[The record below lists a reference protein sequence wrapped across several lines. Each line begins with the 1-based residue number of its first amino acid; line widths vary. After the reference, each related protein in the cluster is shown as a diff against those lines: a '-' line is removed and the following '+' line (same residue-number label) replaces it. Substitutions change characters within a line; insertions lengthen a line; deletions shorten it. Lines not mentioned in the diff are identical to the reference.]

1 MSNGSGWTADQIPD
15 LTGLRAVVTGANSGL
30 GLQTA
35 LELARHGAFTTL
47 ACRSEERGRAA
58 VDQVRSQL
66 GDGPGTADLAL
77 VDLADLASVRR
88 FAESWH
94 GPLNIL
100 IDNAGI
106 MATPYGTT
114 TDGFEGQLGTNHL
127 GHFALT
133 GLLLPAL
140 REAGDARVVAVSS
153 AGHRAGRI
161 DFDDLQWQSRRYS
174 RWGAYAQSK
183 LANLLFMRELVRR
196 LNRAGSPVCATAAH
210 PGFSDTELI
219 TGFAGRSTPLA
230 RVSRAATR
238 TFGQSD
244 AAGALPSLYAAT
256 MPDVVPGDYFGPD
269 GLGEQQGLPTRV
281 GMNARA
287 RDAVVGQRLWDVS
300 EELTG
305 VTYDL
310 PA

>member
-1 MSNGSGWTADQIPD
+1 MSNGSGWTAEQIPD

-47 ACRSEERGRAA
+47 ACRNEERGQAA
-58 VDQVRSQL
+58 VAQVRAEL

-77 VDLADLASVRR
+77 VDLADLSSVRR

-94 GPLNIL
+94 GPLDIL
-100 IDNAGI
+100 VNNAGV
-106 MATPYGTT
+106 MAVPYGTT
-114 TDGFEGQLGTNHL
+114 VDGFERQLGTNHL

-140 REAGDARVVAVSS
+140 RQAQAARIVNVSS
-153 AGHRAGRI
+153 IGHRMGRI
-161 DFDDLQWQSRRYS
+161 DFDDLQSTTHYQ
-174 RWGAYAQSK
+174 RWAAYGQSK
-183 LANLLFMRELVRR
+183 LANLLFTRELVRR
-196 LNRAGSPVCATAAH
+196 LNRAGSTALAAAAH
-210 PGFSDTELI
+210 PGGSDTELY
-219 TGFAGRSTPLA
+219 TGFAGAAGPLSRLAKVFTQVSTQPA
-230 RVSRAATR
+230 
-238 TFGQSD
+238 

-256 MPDVVPGDYFGPD
+256 MPDVVPADYFGPS
-269 GLGEQQGLPTRV
+269 GTGEVRGTPTRV
-281 GMNARA
+281 GMSARA
-287 RDAVVGQRLWDVS
+287 RDAVTGTRLWDVS

>member
-47 ACRSEERGRAA
+47 ACRSEERGQAA
-58 VDQVRSQL
+58 VAQVRAEL
-66 GDGPGTADLAL
+66 GDKPGTANLAL
-77 VDLADLASVRR
+77 LDLADLSSVRR

-94 GPLNIL
+94 GPLDIL
-100 IDNAGI
+100 VNNAGV
-106 MATPYGTT
+106 MAVPYGTT
-114 TDGFEGQLGTNHL
+114 VDGFERQLGTNHL

-140 REAGDARVVAVSS
+140 REARAARVVNVSS
-153 AGHRAGRI
+153 IGHRMGRI
-161 DFDDLQWQSRRYS
+161 DFDDLQSTERYQ
-174 RWGAYAQSK
+174 RWAAYGQSK
-183 LANLLFMRELVRR
+183 LANLLFTRELVRR
-196 LNRAGSPVCATAAH
+196 LNRAGSTVLAAAAH
-210 PGFSDTELI
+210 PGGSDTELV
-219 TGFAGRSTPLA
+219 TGFAGSSGPLLRFSKA
-230 RVSRAATR
+230 VSRVASQPA
-238 TFGQSD
+238 

-256 MPDVVPGDYFGPD
+256 VDDVVPGDYFGPD
-269 GLGEQQGLPTRV
+269 GLGETRGAPVRV
-281 GMNARA
+281 GMSARA
-287 RDAVVGQRLWDVS
+287 RDAAVGVRLWDVS
-300 EELTG
+300 QELTG